1 MQISFLS
8 NLAPRVLYIVS
19 IRFSNISIV
28 FESSL
33 FGKIYIYIEIMTL
46 YPGVALVTGAASG
59 IGRVTALSF
68 AQEGCLRVAI
78 CDRNKEGLDETSRL
92 ITGIARGVEIVVLE
106 VDMLKEGEIDGMV
119 AKVVER
125 WGRVD
130 YAVNAAGVIGNN
142 KPSTETAASQ
152 FDTINGINYRGAWL
166 SSRAELR
173 QMLNQ
178 EPLPSHDGRPG
189 NRGSVVNIASQLGV
203 VGRPDAPAYC
213 ASKAAVIQMTKCDA
227 IDYSKHNIRINCVC
241 PGVIATPMTQS
252 EPTFAAA
259 LKPAIAIAPM
269 NRMGTAQEVADACL
283 WLCCSKASFVQ
294 GHALVVD
301 GGYVIN

>member
-1 MQISFLS
+1 
-8 NLAPRVLYIVS
+8 
-19 IRFSNISIV
+19 
-28 FESSL
+28 
-33 FGKIYIYIEIMTL
+33 MTL
-46 YPGVALVTGAASG
+46 YPGVALITGAASG
-59 IGRVTALSF
+59 IGRATALSF
-68 AQEGCLRVAI
+68 AREGCLKVAI
-78 CDRNKEGLDETSRL
+78 CDRNKEGLEETSKL
-92 ITGIARGVEIVVLE
+92 IIEISKDVEVLVLE
-106 VDMLKEGEIDGMV
+106 VDMLKEEGIDGMV
-119 AKVVER
+119 AETVEK

-142 KPSTETAASQ
+142 QPSTETAASQ
-152 FDTINGINYRGAWL
+152 FDTINGINYRGVWL
-166 SSRAELR
+166 SSRAEIKQILS
-173 QMLNQ
+173 Q
-178 EPLPSHDGRPG
+178 EPLPTHDGRMG

-269 NRMGTAQEVADACL
+269 NRMGTPQEIADACL
-283 WLCCSKASFVQ
+283 WLCSSKASFVQ